1 MSDRG
6 ASASQPLLAV
16 AALVVVAAGIKAAEP
31 IMVPFLLAV
40 FIATIAATP
49 VFWLNR
55 HRVPLG
61 LAITLVVL
69 ALIAVL
75 VGFGAIVAESA
86 DAFRDRLPFYQ
97 ERAVALIEPLL
108 ALLGRLGVELSPELL
123 DPGRALGFAGDALG
137 SLGSVLT
144 NSFFIL
150 LAVVFILTEA
160 WSFPRKLGAVLA
172 NPERDLPHFKRFA
185 EKLNRY
191 FAIKTT
197 VSVGTGIF
205 VGLALWLLGVDF
217 PVLWGMLA
225 FLLNYVP
232 NIGSVL
238 AAVPPVLL
246 AAIQLGPLKAVA
258 TACVFLVVN
267 VVMGSVVEPRFMG
280 RELGL
285 STLVVF
291 LSLVFWG
298 WMLGPVGMLLSVP
311 LTMTVKIALEAN
323 PSTDWLAHLLDP
335 ADHRRDGTKWDESE
349 AE

>member
-1 MSDRG
+1 M
-6 ASASQPLLAV
+6 
-16 AALVVVAAGIKAAEP
+16 
-31 IMVPFLLAV
+31 
-40 FIATIAATP
+40 
-49 VFWLNR
+49 
-55 HRVPLG
+55 
-61 LAITLVVL
+61 
-69 ALIAVL
+69 
-75 VGFGAIVAESA
+75 
-86 DAFRDRLPFYQ
+86 
-97 ERAVALIEPLL
+97 
-108 ALLGRLGVELSPELL
+108 
-123 DPGRALGFAGDALG
+123 
-137 SLGSVLT
+137 
-144 NSFFIL
+144 
-150 LAVVFILTEA
+150 VFILTEA

-172 NPERDLPHFKRFA
+172 SPERDLPHFKRFA

-267 VVMGSVVEPRFMG
+267 VVMGSVVEPKFMG

-335 ADHRRDGTKWDESE
+335 ADHRRVGAKGGRLRRRMSSYERDNVRRMAGYVYGEQPEDPDVVKLNTNENPYPPSPAVGCGVAPLRRRQPAPLSTRDGRTAASPGRRPARRVGGAGGRHQRWRRGAAARHHDLRGPGRDLRDHRTRLFVWPR
-349 AE
+349 AGQCPGLRRTGGRP